1 MANHSRK
8 SSKTAGLPPGT
19 LVHVGEKKVEKPK
32 INILDYDETHIEERT
47 VESVDECF
55 RFRDTP
61 SVTWINVEGL
71 HDVGVIE
78 KLGGHFDLH
87 PLIMEDILNTAER
100 PKMEDYGGTIFLLL
114 KIFVYGDRNHEDR
127 IQQVS
132 IILGQNFVL
141 SFQEKDNGIFET
153 LKDRIRKGKGRIRRM
168 GADYLAYAIIDGIVD
183 SYFAV
188 LERLGESIESLEE
201 QLVTDPKPET
211 LRKIHALKKEM
222 IYLRKAVW
230 PLREV
235 VSGLERIETPLIKET
250 TDIFLRDVYDHTV
263 QIIDSVETS
272 RDILSGMV
280 ETYLSSVSNRMNE
293 IMKVLT
299 IIATIFIPL
308 TFIAG
313 VYGMNFASMPELHWR
328 WGYAMA
334 WAMMVIVTIVMVIY
348 FRRKKWL

>member
-8 SSKTAGLPPGT
+8 SSRTAGLSPGT
-19 LVHVGEKKVEKPK
+19 LVHVGEKKIEKPK

-61 SVTWINVEGL
+61 TVTWINVEGL

-78 KLGGHFDLH
+78 KLGAHFDLH
-87 PLIMEDILNTAER
+87 PLILEDILNTAER

-114 KIFVYGDRNHEDR
+114 KIFVYTDRNHEDR

-132 IILGQNFVL
+132 LILGSNFVL
-141 SFQEKDNGIFET
+141 SFQEKDNGIFEA
-153 LKDRIRKGKGRIRRM
+153 LKDRIRKGKGRIRKS

-201 QLVTDPKPET
+201 QLVINPKPET
-211 LRKIHALKKEM
+211 LRSIHTLKKEM

-235 VSGLERIETPLIKET
+235 VNGLERLETPLIKET

-293 IMKVLT
+293 VMKVLT

-334 WAMMVIVTIVMVIY
+334 WVLMAAVAAVMIV
-348 FRRKKWL
+348 FFKRKKWL